1 MEYIFTSEE
10 KQLAYDEQHPVMLD
24 LETLSTRATA
34 AIISIGACK
43 FDPDTNQITDTFHAV
58 IGANRYDVLSEY
70 PFHVDMN
77 TIKWWRSQSSEAR
90 AGSFD
95 AVEGTVTLEEALTQ
109 FAIWCGDVEVWGNGS
124 DFDNAI
130 LSHAYAAMG
139 LQQPW
144 KFWNNRCYR
153 TMKNQFPQ
161 TTMPRHGTHHNALH
175 DAISQARHLMLIL
188 KRKRLAEQLAA

>member
-1 MEYIFTSEE
+1 MELHFTEE
-10 KQLAYDEQHPVMLD
+10 QKQLAYDERHPVMLD

-34 AIISIGACK
+34 AIISIGTCK
-43 FDPDTNQITDTFHAV
+43 FDPDANQITDTFHAV
-58 IGANRYDVLSEY
+58 IGASGYLNDY
-70 PFHVDMN
+70 PDPLHVDMN
-77 TIKWWRSQSSEAR
+77 TVNWWRSQSPEAR

-95 AVEGTVTLEEALTQ
+95 AVEGTVTLLEALTQ

-161 TTMPRHGTHHNALH
+161 TTMTRHGTHHNALH